1 MILIRAFS
9 GHCETSLKFIGS
21 SNGVTGRADLPDRL
35 RVPDCLRH
43 GGALPRR
50 LPPAQGDL
58 ALYPAKPSLHC
69 AGQVPLHLRQGQV
82 LRYSHRDIIC
92 RWVSGNKLSPPE
104 IACPQISLK
113 TWF

>member
-1 MILIRAFS
+1 M
-9 GHCETSLKFIGS
+9 
-21 SNGVTGRADLPDRL
+21 VTGRADLPDRV
-35 RVPDCLRH
+35 RVPDCLRD

-69 AGQVPLHLRQGQV
+69 AGQVSLHLRQGQV

-92 RWVSGNKLSPPE
+92 R
-104 IACPQISLK
+104 
-113 TWF
+113 